1 LRAEGRKRKT
11 IKQAVCKNQLNL
23 NANTLFMKAF
33 LHVLFI
39 FVVSN
44 AYTQERKSEKAS
56 LHIDFKKTEQR
67 KLWVQEYTNAKTAF
81 YGAQNET
88 TPVTMRLAAQK
99 IPLKSINP
107 FLSYFI
113 TWEETNN
120 DKQNSKVKIRFSHD
134 NQSWSEWETMKPD
147 EHVNETPGRFIGQL
161 QFKGKEFNYYQ
172 VEISTNRSAKGKL
185 ISNLYIN
192 FFSPGEMQQT
202 GGRISNPSTTST
214 RSLACTLPQ
223 PAFVNRAAWGTAQT
237 WSPSTTT
244 VTHLIVH
251 HAAGTNT
258 SSDWGAVVLGIWNF
272 HTTPSGS
279 GGAGYSDIGYNWLV
293 APNGVLYEGRYKS
306 SISNIQGAH
315 FCGTNG
321 NTMGVCM
328 LGDYTNITITPAARN
343 TLAQVLAWKACER
356 NIDPL
361 QTSFHANSGLTINNI
376 SGHRDGCATQCPGNT
391 FYPDLPGVRIDVSN
405 IINGATP
412 VTTIIGLEEFSIN
425 PNPVKNTAVL
435 NLKLNIVKEIQYRI
449 VSVDGKIIYQSIKQ
463 KLSGVW
469 REELKAL
476 NELPPATYLL
486 QLWLNDEMVSR
497 KLIKQ

>member
-1 LRAEGRKRKT
+1 
-11 IKQAVCKNQLNL
+11 
-23 NANTLFMKAF
+23 MKAF
-33 LHVLFI
+33 LPLLFI
-39 FVVSN
+39 LAINN
-44 AYTQERKSEKAS
+44 AYTQERKSEKATE
-56 LHIDFKKTEQR
+56 HIDFSKSDARRTWVTEY
-67 KLWVQEYTNAKTAF
+67 VNARTAY

-88 TPVTMRLAAQK
+88 MPVTMRLAVQK
-99 IPLKSINP
+99 TPLKNVTP
-107 FLSYFI
+107 FLSYFL

-120 DKQNSKVKIRFSHD
+120 DENNSLVKIRFSAD
-134 NQSWSEWETMKPD
+134 NQTWGEWETMKPD
-147 EHVNETPGRFIGQL
+147 EHVNEKPGRFIGQL
-161 QFKGKEFNYYQ
+161 QFKEKQYHYYQ
-172 VEISTNRSAKGKL
+172 VEIITNRSAKGKL
-185 ISNLYIN
+185 LSNLYLN
-192 FFSPGEMQQT
+192 FFSAGEMQQSA
-202 GGRISNPSTTST
+202 GRISNPSTTANRT
-214 RSLACTLPQ
+214 TACTLPQ
-223 PAFVNRAAWGTAQT
+223 PSFVNRAGWGCTQV

-258 SSDWGAVVLGIWNF
+258 ASDWGAVVLGIWNF

-293 APNGVLYEGRYKS
+293 APNGVLYEGRYNS

-361 QTSFHANSGLTINNI
+361 LSSFHANSGLTINNI
-376 SGHRDGCATQCPGNT
+376 SGHRNGCATQCPGNT
-391 FYPDLPGVRIDVSN
+391 FFPDLPGVRIDVSN

-412 VTTIIGLEEFSIN
+412 VTNINGLEEFTIN
-425 PNPVKNTAVL
+425 PNPVSTTSVL
-435 NLKLNIVKEIQYRI
+435 TLKLNTVKEIQYRI
-449 VSVDGKIIYQSIKQ
+449 IGADGRVFYQSTKQ
-463 KLSGVW
+463 KVSGVF

-476 NELPPATYLL
+476 NGLAPAAYTL
-486 QLWLNDEMVSR
+486 QLWVNDEMVSR
-497 KLIKQ
+497 QLIKQ